1 MKFVHPQIETVFSVD
16 NGYVNEL
23 VIENR
28 RLFRTVIEDVSL
40 QISGFSG
47 QSVLSADNIP
57 IEISKNAEII
67 TQFVPFEINS
77 KSLVSKIVQALE
89 KKSVDADFF
98 TATAEILQR
107 TETYLDSLT
116 QDFSCDL
123 VYGKLNMNS
132 ILKSVGISVDDST
145 KSNLEKLFDYTELV
159 REFDADK
166 LFFLVNMRTFY
177 SDNDMN
183 EFIKTALGH
192 SSRVFLLESRPYSL
206 LDNVKRVTIDDELC
220 EF

>member
-28 RLFRTVIEDVSL
+28 RLFRTVIEDISL

-47 QSVLSADNIP
+47 QSVLSIDNTP
-57 IEISKNAEII
+57 VETSKNAEII
-67 TQFVPFEINS
+67 TNFVPFELNS

>member
-28 RLFRTVIEDVSL
+28 RLFRTVIEDISL

-67 TQFVPFEINS
+67 TQFVPFELNS

>member
-16 NGYVNEL
+16 NGYINEL

-28 RLFRTVIEDVSL
+28 CLFRSVIEDISL
-40 QISGFSG
+40 QISGFTG
-47 QSVLSADNIP
+47 QSVLSIDNTP
-57 IEISKNAEII
+57 VEISKNAEII
-67 TQFVPFEINS
+67 TNFVPFELNS
-77 KSLVSKIVQALE
+77 KSLVSKIIQAFD
-89 KKSVDADFF
+89 KKSADADFF
-98 TATAEILQR
+98 ALSADILQK
-107 TETYLDSLT
+107 TEMYLDSLT
-116 QDFSCDL
+116 DDFPCSL
-123 VYGKLNMNS
+123 IYGKLNISS
-132 ILKSVGISVDDST
+132 ILKSVGLSIDGSD

-183 EFIKTALGH
+183 EFIKTVLGH
-192 SSRVFLLESRPYSL
+192 SGRVFLLESRPYSL